1 MKKIFLIGSGGHF
14 NSCQDV
20 IKSIK
25 KFKII
30 GFVDKKKNSSKIGL
44 KYLGNDSKIN
54 LLKKKT
60 IYTHIAGG
68 QINNLEIRKNI
79 FEKFKK
85 FEFKFPKII
94 SPNAYVSKKAIIGD
108 GSIVMHGA
116 HVGPNARIGLNCII
130 NTKTII
136 EHDVEVG
143 DHCHISTGSIVNGH
157 STIGNQSFIGSGAIV
172 RQNISIGSKCFVNAN
187 LFINVNLKDNTFKK
201 K

>member
-60 IYTHIAGG
+60 IYTHIAVG

-143 DHCHISTGSIVNGH
+143 DHCHISTSVTINGDAVIGGNSI
-157 STIGNQSFIGSGAIV
+157 
-172 RQNISIGSKCFVNAN
+172 IGSKAVIRNS
-187 LFINVNLKDNTFKK
+187 INLKKNSFVKMGEIIKK
-201 K
+201 

>member
-54 LLKKKT
+54 LLKKKK
-60 IYTHIAGG
+60 IYTNIAVG

-157 STIGNQSFIGSGAIV
+157 STIGNQSFIGSGTII